1 MLPAEGDPERGEKR
15 PPGPEESEDGT
26 CGDHTSLTRR
36 SGDPEGR
43 QLGEGQLQSPGLPGT
58 DGHPV
63 WTLSQQDQSQEEVS

>member
-1 MLPAEGDPERGEKR
+1 MLLVAGDPERGEKR

-26 CGDHTSLTRR
+26 CGDHVPLTRR

-43 QLGEGQLQSPGLPGT
+43 QPGEGQLQSPGLPGT